1 MIQRL
6 LARIG
11 LLLVGAMLA
20 GCAAGTV
27 TTSAGAA
34 LRRSAQASDRRA
46 EAYYGYTVAQMAA
59 QAGRLND
66 AVPALRDALKRDPN
80 SAHLWMTLAQWL
92 VRLDAA
98 DEALN
103 AARRAVELS
112 PDDAATHTTLAEL
125 LRAQK
130 KWAEAEAELE
140 KVIALNPDAEEPYL
154 TLARYQVEQKAYD
167 RAHGVLLRLIEK
179 SPRLARSEEHTSELQ
194 SQSNLVCRLLLE
206 KKKKKDGTDMI
217 NRNT

>member
-92 VRLDAA
+92 VRLAAA

-103 AARRAVELS
+103 APPRTGEPS
-112 PDDAATHTTLAEL
+112 PGQPPTPPALA
-125 LRAQK
+125 
-130 KWAEAEAELE
+130 
-140 KVIALNPDAEEPYL
+140 D
-154 TLARYQVEQKAYD
+154 
-167 RAHGVLLRLIEK
+167 
-179 SPRLARSEEHTSELQ
+179 
-194 SQSNLVCRLLLE
+194 
-206 KKKKKDGTDMI
+206 
-217 NRNT
+217 

>member
-59 QAGRLND
+59 QAGRLNE
-66 AVPALRDALKRDPN
+66 AGPPLRDALKRDPN
-80 SAHLWMTLAQWL
+80 SAHLWVTLAQWL
-92 VRLDAA
+92 
-98 DEALN
+98 
-103 AARRAVELS
+103 
-112 PDDAATHTTLAEL
+112 
-125 LRAQK
+125 LRAR
-130 KWAEAEAELE
+130 AAPG
-140 KVIALNPDAEEPYL
+140 ALQPPR
-154 TLARYQVEQKAYD
+154 TPG
-167 RAHGVLLRLIEK
+167 GV
-179 SPRLARSEEHTSELQ
+179 SAGDPPHPHTPPPAPR
-194 SQSNLVCRLLLE
+194 
-206 KKKKKDGTDMI
+206 
-217 NRNT
+217 